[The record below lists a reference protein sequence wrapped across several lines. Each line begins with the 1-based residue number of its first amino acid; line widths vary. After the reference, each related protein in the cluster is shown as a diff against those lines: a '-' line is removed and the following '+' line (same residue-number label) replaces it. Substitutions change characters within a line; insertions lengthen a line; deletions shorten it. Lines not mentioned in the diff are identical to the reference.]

1 MKSAY
6 PYPTLFG
13 DVSAA
18 VTSVTVDGA
27 DLPYSCISRS
37 EQTVALHLAGRE
49 RWNQATLRLEAS
61 LPDQELTGGPWS
73 EVTCLAVLS
82 EKSTNA
88 RTTTRLKRSV
98 DGRWLGAIELP
109 KAYFRNRATLTLM
122 AVGTV
127 EGIAGRIVGTADRPW
142 YVDLMAAVP
151 TREHEI
157 RINEIDFR
165 SGELEWLRPYADSA
179 WIVETSGEEP
189 TVHLN
194 TGAIEG
200 LMDIL
205 HGKGG
210 PLRERMLTEM
220 IASQIAQ
227 DAWIALFHA
236 AASGLEADDDGTP
249 VMPEGWRASVLRM
262 MLPDV
267 LPGRSLG
274 DALREIDQC
283 RQGVGW
289 AELQTNIQYAAGKRS
304 RIARKLTDAVRSVNR
319 GDREDAR

>member
-13 DVSAA
+13 DISAEVASVS
-18 VTSVTVDGA
+18 VDGA
-27 DLPYSCISRS
+27 DLPYSCISRP

-49 RWNQATLRLEAS
+49 RWSQATLRLEAG
-61 LPDQELTGGPWS
+61 LPEQELAEGPWS
-73 EVTCLAVLS
+73 GVRCVAVLS
-82 EKSTNA
+82 EKATNA
-88 RTTTRLKRSV
+88 RTATELTHSA
-98 DGRWLGAIELP
+98 DGRWRGSIEL
-109 KAYFRNRATLTLM
+109 ARSFFRTRATLILM

-127 EGIAGRIVGTADRPW
+127 EGVPGRIIGTTARPW
-142 YVDLMAAVP
+142 YIDLMAAVP
-151 TREHEI
+151 VRQHEI
-157 RINEIDFR
+157 NINEIDFR
-165 SGELEWLRPYADSA
+165 SGELEWLRPYADSP
-179 WIVETSGEEP
+179 WIVETAGEQP

-200 LMDIL
+200 LVDVL

-210 PLRERMLTEM
+210 PIAERMLAEM
-220 IASQIAQ
+220 TASQIAQ

-236 AASGLEADDDGTP
+236 AASGLETDEDGTP
-249 VMPEGWRASVLRM
+249 VMPEGWRESVLRM

-274 DALREIDQC
+274 DALHEIDQR

-319 GDREDAR
+319 AEKENIR